1 MKTIETVIAE
11 RQMRAYR
18 YDYEAE
24 LAALACAVA
33 GLRKA
38 KSYRDPSTMIDE
50 CLKEIARLMG
60 IDAEDA
66 K

>member
-11 RQMRAYR
+11 RQTRAYR

-33 GLRKA
+33 GLRRYESNHGDGTTA
-38 KSYRDPSTMIDE
+38 RAALD
-50 CLKEIARLMG
+50 EIARLMG
-60 IDAEDA
+60 LDAEDA